1 MANLLQTLETE
12 KLVLNNRLVF
22 PPMATE
28 KSNEG
33 GKLGQGILD
42 YYNEKSIL
50 FSYSS
55 KFSPCKL
62 LQIISA
68 IRLLAA
74 PSPYGFDA

>member
-42 YYNEKSIL
+42 YYNENQWVDI
-50 FSYSS
+50 YH
-55 KFSPCKL
+55 
-62 LQIISA
+62 
-68 IRLLAA
+68 
-74 PSPYGFDA
+74 